1 MSKSDVYSS
10 ERQLN
15 KKDNEY
21 KKLSFCLLSY
31 RWTQMTNI
39 LPHLALFFAFC
50 YQLLT
55 SLYYSSPIMF
65 LILVIKNYK
74 KLLHGNEYY
83 LFIHDEDFLILIII

>member
-39 LPHLALFFAFC
+39 LPHLGLFFAFC

-74 KLLHGNEYY
+74 LLHGNEYY